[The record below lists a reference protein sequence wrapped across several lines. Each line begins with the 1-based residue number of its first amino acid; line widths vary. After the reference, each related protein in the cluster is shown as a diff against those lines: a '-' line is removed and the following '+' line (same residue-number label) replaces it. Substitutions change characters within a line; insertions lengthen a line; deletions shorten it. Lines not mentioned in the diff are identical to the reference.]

1 MEKGG
6 ESTLERQ
13 ANSRQVP
20 KDAQIMKDKNY
31 YDVVYAWFQCKSERD
46 EKSGIRYVPYSEAKY
61 VQIGEECGID
71 RRSAS
76 KYVQKLLDMNLISK
90 NDSKRNYELKT
101 LENSFATLVPY
112 STLRQLVNS
121 LNRNTINIFIHLLN
135 RYLAAGETEF
145 IITHKE
151 LKDRIGIS
159 SSSSSN
165 NIVIND
171 ILDILQ
177 RLGLIV
183 YELRQVEPTKTH
195 MVVTNVRNVLP

>member
-1 MEKGG
+1 M
-6 ESTLERQ
+6 
-13 ANSRQVP
+13 P
-20 KDAQIMKDKNY
+20 KDTQIMSDKNY
-31 YDVVYAWFQCKSERD
+31 YDVIYAWFQCKSER
-46 EKSGIRYVPYSEAKY
+46 ETSSGIRYLEYSKSKY
-61 VQIGEECGID
+61 VTIAEECGID

-76 KYVQKLLDMNLISK
+76 KYVNKLLEMGLLEKDDDN
-90 NDSKRNYELKT
+90 KRYLLRQ
-101 LENSFATLVPY
+101 LENVTATLVPY
-112 STLRQLVNS
+112 NTLRQLVNA
-121 LNRNTINIFIHLLN
+121 LNRNTINIFVYLLN
-135 RYLAAGETEF
+135 RYIASGETEF

-177 RLGLIV
+177 RLGLV
-183 YELRQVEPTKTH
+183 QYELRQIEVAKTH

>member
-1 MEKGG
+1 M
-6 ESTLERQ
+6 ERQ
-13 ANSRQVP
+13 SNSRQVP

-46 EKSGIRYVPYSEAKY
+46 EKTGVRYVPYSESKFVA
-61 VQIGEECGID
+61 IGEECGID

-76 KYVQKLLDMNLISK
+76 KYVSKLLEMGLLEK
-90 NDSKRNYELKT
+90 NDDDKWYVLRQ
-101 LENSFATLVPY
+101 LENSTATLIPY
-112 STLRQLVNS
+112 PTLRQLVNS
-121 LNRNTINIFIHLLN
+121 LNRNTINIFVHLLN

-171 ILDILQ
+171 ILDILKS
-177 RLGLIV
+177 LGLV
-183 YELRQVEPTKTH
+183 TYELRQVEPTKTH
-195 MVVTNVRNVLP
+195 MVVTNVKNVLP

>member
-1 MEKGG
+1 M
-6 ESTLERQ
+6 ERQ

-46 EKSGIRYVPYSEAKY
+46 ELSGIRYVDYSESKF
-61 VQIGEECGID
+61 VTIGEECGID

-76 KYVQKLLDMNLISK
+76 KYVQKLLDMGLLVK
-90 NDSKRNYELKT
+90 NDSKKYYELKQ
-101 LENSFATLVPY
+101 LENSTATLVPFP
-112 STLRQLVNS
+112 TLRQLVNS
-121 LNRNTINIFIHLLN
+121 LNRNTISIFVYLLN
-135 RYLAAGETEF
+135 RFLAAGETEF

-171 ILDILQ
+171 ILDILK
-177 RLGLIV
+177 RLGLV
-183 YELRQVEPTKTH
+183 SYELRQVEAAKTH
-195 MVVTNVRNVLP
+195 MVVTSVKNVLP